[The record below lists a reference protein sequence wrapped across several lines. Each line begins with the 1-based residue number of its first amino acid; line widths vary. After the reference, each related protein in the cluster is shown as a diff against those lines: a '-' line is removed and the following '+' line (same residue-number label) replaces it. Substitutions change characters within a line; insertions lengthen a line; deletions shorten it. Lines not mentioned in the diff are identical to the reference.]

1 LITAVVGLALMA
13 AGGFASAQGFRADVA
28 SSAALTVETSAGTL
42 DAVEAAQVDAAVST
56 AGIFTAGAALA
67 ALSEEGTK
75 VDLALAGDDASMVAQ
90 TPPTDP
96 TPEGAAVAA
105 QPILVNERAWSDGV
119 KTIVECTGDV
129 TRTCQVNVYGPDG
142 EFILGRKIS
151 PSGEAADCE
160 GPCLDATGAALDA
173 ATAVQA
179 DVAVSDVGVFSAG
192 VASSTLQSEEGTKV
206 DLAMGGDEAGVT
218 VAQIPSTPAAPEG
231 MTASAQPILVN
242 ERVWSDGVKTVV
254 ECTGD
259 VVRTC
264 QANVYGPDGE
274 FILGRKISPS
284 GEAADCSGPCLD
296 ASGAPLDAATVTR
309 AQAAAGAG
317 APTHKVIT
325 SAGLPT
331 PPVVTVS
338 PAETEADVLRHE
350 GE

>member
-1 LITAVVGLALMA
+1 MIVSRPSKALILAVVGLALA
-13 AGGFASAQGFRADVA
+13 VAGGFASAQGFDSGG
-28 SSAALTVETSAGTL
+28 SSAVL
-42 DAVEAAQVDAAVST
+42 AVEA
-56 AGIFTAGAALA
+56 GAGAF
-67 ALSEEGTK
+67 
-75 VDLALAGDDASMVAQ
+75 DAV
-90 TPPTDP
+90 
-96 TPEGAAVAA
+96 
-105 QPILVNERAWSDGV
+105 
-119 KTIVECTGDV
+119 
-129 TRTCQVNVYGPDG
+129 
-142 EFILGRKIS
+142 
-151 PSGEAADCE
+151 
-160 GPCLDATGAALDA
+160 
-173 ATAVQA
+173 TAVQA
-179 DVAVSDVGVFSAG
+179 DVAVTGVGVFSTGG
-192 VASSTLQSEEGTKV
+192 VSSALQSEEGTKV
-206 DLAMGGDEAGVT
+206 DLAMGGDETALT
-218 VAQIPSTPAAPEG
+218 VAQLPPTPTVPEG
-231 MTASAQPILVN
+231 VSASAQPILVN

-296 ASGAPLDAATVTR
+296 ASGAPIDAATVTR

-338 PAETEADVLRHE
+338 PPETEADVLRHE